1 MIGQWTGV
9 QFRGQVGAHATKQ
22 WFTFRWPAHWHV
34 VWHMMPVT
42 PVVGAPEV
50 EWDVEVERADASRV
64 TYWLTVRNL
73 SGTAINFDG
82 RYAVLN

>member
-1 MIGQWTGV
+1 MRIGTQFTGTLAA
-9 QFRGQVGAHATKQ
+9 GQTGR
-22 WFTFRWPAHWHV
+22 WFTFNWPAGWHV

-42 PVVGAPEV
+42 PVGGAPEV
-50 EWDVEVERADASRV
+50 EWEVEVERADSGNA

-73 SGTAINFDG
+73 SGTTINFEG